1 MKTKRKTM
9 GHILN
14 LKSKY
19 NLTIDIDKE
28 LIFDGPDPQRPW
40 FSSTSIDVKL
50 VDEENKEIPLEQHQ
64 KDDIIAMLL
73 KIRSINGN

>member
-1 MKTKRKTM
+1 M

>member
-1 MKTKRKTM
+1 M

-50 VDEENKEIPLEQHQ
+50 VDEENKEINLEQKQ

>member
-1 MKTKRKTM
+1 M
-9 GHILN
+9 GHTFE

-19 NLTIDIDKE
+19 ILIIDVEKQ

-50 VDEENKEIPLEQHQ
+50 FDEENEEIPLEQQQ
-64 KDDIIAMLL
+64 KDEIIVVLS
-73 KIRSINGN
+73 KIGSINGN

>member
-1 MKTKRKTM
+1 M

-19 NLTIDIDKE
+19 NLAINIDKE
-28 LIFDGPDPQRPW
+28 LIFDGPDPERPW

-50 VDEENKEIPLEQHQ
+50 VDEENKEIPLEQQQ
-64 KDDIIAMLL
+64 KNEIIVILS
-73 KIRSINGN
+73 KIESILVYKAG